1 MATVTDRESLLTLGK
16 TAQQAARELAR
27 QSTETKNLALTNIVD
42 LLESEPEP
50 ILAANREDYDAAKA
64 SGMDEAML
72 DRLLL
77 TSDRLKAMA
86 NDVRTIASLPD
97 PVGEIME
104 SRTLPNGLE
113 VERRRVPL
121 GVIGSIY
128 ESRPNVTID
137 IATLT
142 LKSGNACLLRGGRES
157 LNSNG
162 ALVSLLR
169 RAIGEAGINPDT
181 VQYVDNPDRALVDD
195 MLQMKDYID
204 LLVPRGGQGL
214 INFVASNAAMPVVAG
229 GVGVCHAYIDRSADL
244 NKAAN
249 IVFNAKVQRPTVCNA
264 LDTVLLHAEVAP
276 NCLPEIAR
284 ELSSAGVEL
293 HCDHRSLSILGPESG
308 LNTHPANEE
317 DWGREFL
324 SLTAA
329 VKIVDSLDEALQ
341 HIETYGSGHTEAIIT
356 SDDDASRRFQLE
368 VDAAAVIVNAS
379 TRFTDGAQLG
389 LGAEVGISTQKFHAR
404 GPLGL
409 RELTSYKWVM
419 IGDGHIRE

>member
-1 MATVTDRESLLTLGK
+1 MATVTDRESLLALGRI
-16 TAQQAARELAR
+16 AQRAARELSLH
-27 QSTETKNLALTNIVD
+27 STETKNQGLANIAD
-42 LLESEPEP
+42 LLEGEQGP
-50 ILAANREDYDAAKA
+50 ILEANRVDYESARA

-77 TSDRLKAMA
+77 NPERLKGMA

-97 PVGEIME
+97 PVGEVIE
-104 SRTLPNGLE
+104 ARTLPNGLE

-137 IATLT
+137 IAALT
-142 LKSGNACLLRGGRES
+142 LKSGNACFLRGGRES
-157 LNSNG
+157 LNSNE
-162 ALVSLLR
+162 ALVSLLW

-181 VQYVDNPDRALVDD
+181 VQYVNNPDRALVDEL
-195 MLQMKDYID
+195 LQMKDYID
-204 LLVPRGGQGL
+204 LLVPRGGQNL

-229 GVGVCHAYIDRSADL
+229 GVGVCHAYVDRSADL
-244 NKAAN
+244 GKAAG
-249 IVFNAKVQRPTVCNA
+249 IIFNAKVQRPTVCNA

-276 NCLPEIAR
+276 NCLPNIAR
-284 ELSSAGVEL
+284 ELSGAGVEL

-308 LNTHPANEE
+308 LNAQPANEE

-329 VKIVDSLDEALQ
+329 IKIVDSLDEALE
-341 HIETYGSGHTEAIIT
+341 HIEAYGSGHTEAIIT
-356 SDDDASRRFQLE
+356 GDADASRRFQLE

-419 IGDGHIRE
+419 IGDGQVRE